1 MSKYHPEINTI
12 NTIKSM
18 NIGKIIIQDEL
29 IKYNDIIKN
38 IKVEFSKLT
47 TFHTEL
53 SDRLLLQE
61 RKREEDEIVDKPFLS
76 RKHKKDTFIETYDSK
91 RKKQTSIYLSTQE
104 TTNQMNKRKEEPK
117 QPSESSN
124 DSAEDDSDFFNKQF
138 NDSYEN
144 TFEFNTLNID
154 NNE

>member
-18 NIGKIIIQDEL
+18 NIGKMIIQEDL

-38 IKVEFSKLT
+38 IKLEFSKLN
-47 TFHTEL
+47 TFHSEL
-53 SDRLLLQE
+53 SERLIIQE
-61 RKREEDEIVDKPFLS
+61 RERGNEIIVDKPYLN

-91 RKKQTSIYLSTQE
+91 RKKQSSIYLSTQE

-124 DSAEDDSDFFNKQF
+124 DSAEDDSDFFNNQF

-144 TFEFNTLNID
+144 TFDYNTLNIE
-154 NNE
+154 NIE